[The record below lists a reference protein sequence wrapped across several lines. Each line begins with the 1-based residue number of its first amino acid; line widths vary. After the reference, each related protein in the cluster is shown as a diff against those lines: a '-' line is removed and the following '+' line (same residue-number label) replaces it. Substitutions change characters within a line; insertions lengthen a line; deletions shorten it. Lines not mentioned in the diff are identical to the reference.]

1 MELLKIVGFGA
12 LGIVVLGWLAV
23 SFLAP
28 SRQRSI
34 LEWIATS
41 AAFIALLTFFINLTA
56 RSWADDALVGWIGF
70 GLLSVLFGL
79 SSTVSVYKTI
89 AEILGRRG
97 SGPTATN

>member
-41 AAFIALLTFFINLTA
+41 AAFIALLTFFIN
-56 RSWADDALVGWIGF
+56 
-70 GLLSVLFGL
+70 
-79 SSTVSVYKTI
+79 STVALSKSWLITGEALTESQTSNVNTSEYDN
-89 AEILGRRG
+89 
-97 SGPTATN
+97 TAVSMAIIYIF